1 MKLYIP
7 ACGDRLRLTREWTF
21 DLYLEHRNVKF
32 AQSKELI
39 PIKFNAWTDGYE
51 HEDGERYGGKLRHI
65 KATLP
70 KGTVL
75 ECDRVYI
82 RTFNKSNIKVESDFD
97 SITWKVINEKGKAA
111 GRFWVK
117 LPSCYDIE
125 YKQDADDKYRDRV
138 KLIKEVLGS

>member
-7 ACGDRLRLTREWTF
+7 ACGDRIRLTKEWKF
-21 DLYLEHRNVKF
+21 DLYLERRNLAF
-32 AQSKELI
+32 AKSKELI
-39 PIKFNAWTDGYE
+39 PEKFSYMDCWNG
-51 HEDGERYGGKLRHI
+51 R
-65 KATLP
+65 TLKKVQTSVP

-82 RTFNKSNIKVESDFD
+82 RTFNKSKVKVESDFD
-97 SITWKVINEKGKAA
+97 SITWKIITEKGKCA
-111 GRFWVK
+111 GRFWTK

-125 YKQDADDKYRDRV
+125 YKQDADDRYRDRV

>member
-7 ACGDRLRLTREWTF
+7 ACGDRIRLTKEWKF
-21 DLYLEHRNVKF
+21 DLYLEHRNVSF
-32 AQSKELI
+32 AQAKELV
-39 PIKFNAWTDGYE
+39 PKGFNAWRDGYVSSE
-51 HEDGERYGGKLRHI
+51 SNQLRKI
-65 KATLP
+65 QVTLP

-82 RTFNKSNIKVESDFD
+82 RTFSKSAIKVDKDFD

-111 GRFWVK
+111 GRFWTK

-125 YKQDADDKYRDRV
+125 YRQDADDKYRDRV